1 MVLNSTSVNLSSV
14 RRHSLRY
21 CKLPVAGLFW
31 SSESLRYEKESI
43 RASIHI
49 VAYCTWKW
57 ESQIP
62 WMMGRCPG
70 SRRRTQGTSRS
81 ISAVRIPLRRGAK
94 SWKPMRMV
102 SSSYERAHRHI
113 ILLWLTCSEDKMDTS
128 SPIGMRHD
136 SLSASCCVW
145 FCLDTWLS
153 PCHPCLDNINFCTHL
168 SCIPGIWRSQMPRFC
183 SHHISRAWDQDRLSI
198 SASPWVSAVSDRLA
212 SVRKLRVK
220 SQHEYWDEVRGR
232 EHGSLSCD
240 STRINLIYDDR
251 TIQSGLALLYQY
263 FHFSPP
269 GSRSPHG
276 SILGTMMAAL
286 LRWFVCLCSSRDN
299 IPTLPSFSLVR
310 SPIFRVMEN
319 PLWSFLVHAKVVSE
333 YYFVRSAQ

>member
-1 MVLNSTSVNLSSV
+1 
-14 RRHSLRY
+14 
-21 CKLPVAGLFW
+21 
-31 SSESLRYEKESI
+31 
-43 RASIHI
+43 
-49 VAYCTWKW
+49 
-57 ESQIP
+57 
-62 WMMGRCPG
+62 MGRCPG

-128 SPIGMRHD
+128 SPIRMRHD

-220 SQHEYWDEVRGR
+220 SQHEYWDEVEAENMVR
-232 EHGSLSCD
+232 CNV
-240 STRINLIYDDR
+240 TRQDKSHLWWSNN
-251 TIQSGLALLYQY
+251 TIWTRVTVPILPL
-263 FHFSPP
+263 FSAWIEIPT
-269 GSRSPHG
+269 R
-276 SILGTMMAAL
+276 
-286 LRWFVCLCSSRDN
+286 FNSRDN
-299 IPTLPSFSLVR
+299 DGCAASMIRVSLFFS
-310 SPIFRVMEN
+310 
-319 PLWSFLVHAKVVSE
+319 W
-333 YYFVRSAQ
+333 